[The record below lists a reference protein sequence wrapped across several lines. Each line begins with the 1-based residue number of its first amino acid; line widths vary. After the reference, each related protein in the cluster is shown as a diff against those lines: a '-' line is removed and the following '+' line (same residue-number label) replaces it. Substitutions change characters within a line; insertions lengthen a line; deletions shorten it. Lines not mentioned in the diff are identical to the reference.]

1 MNHSWIKVQKSNN
14 GDSFILIYKLIYII
28 LITLIFYRVN
38 MSNYMKKDDSD
49 VVRVAI
55 EINFE
60 VLNKREDDRRKGGH
74 R

>member
-1 MNHSWIKVQKSNN
+1 
-14 GDSFILIYKLIYII
+14 
-28 LITLIFYRVN
+28 